1 MKTDIASLRQE
12 YALASLDEKDV
23 FKNPFDQFKKWFD
36 EAVSSEETEP
46 NAMILATVGR
56 DNAPLQRT
64 VLLKG
69 FDAGSF
75 TFFTNYASEKGRQIA
90 ENPTVS
96 LLFPWINLQ
105 RQLIIQ
111 GTASKI
117 PREESLAYFRS
128 RPRGSQLGAL
138 VSNQSEK
145 ISSREVLEEKL
156 AIAEKDFE
164 NQEVPLPDHWG
175 GYVVKPSF
183 FEFWQG
189 RQSRLHDRICFE
201 LDGNEWKI
209 SRRSP

>member
-189 RQSRLHDRICFE
+189 RQSRLHDRICFK